1 MTQKSLLILMKK
13 NTDAENSDSENSN
26 EKNSDE
32 ENSDEENS
40 DERNFK
46 NTPTVKLISKAYK
59 RN

>member
-1 MTQKSLLILMKK
+1 MKK
-13 NTDAENSDSENSN
+13 NTDAENSDKENSN

-32 ENSDEENS
+32 
-40 DERNFK
+40 RIFK

>member
-1 MTQKSLLILMKK
+1 MKK
-13 NTDAENSDSENSN
+13 NTDAENSESENSN
-26 EKNSDE
+26 ER
-32 ENSDEENS
+32 NSDEENS

>member
-1 MTQKSLLILMKK
+1 MLMKK
-13 NTDAENSDSENSN
+13 NTDAEDSDKENSN
-26 EKNSDE
+26 EKNY
-32 ENSDEENS
+32 DEENS